1 MNSGEIRDEQT
12 ARKFFEQ
19 LKELKPRINV
29 AVMERWE
36 LESLKGSIYSPVYG
50 DQVKRYP
57 NSAALVELVDGMIE
71 EISKKICQY
80 LRLRMEA
87 RYIISKLP
95 GASEREVLILYYI
108 IGLTHEEI
116 ADQLHYSLRH
126 IERLHKKGLK
136 MSVDVVESI
145 ARV

>member
-19 LKELKPRINV
+19 LKELKTRINV

>member
-12 ARKFFEQ
+12 AKNFYEQ
-19 LKELKPRINV
+19 LKELKTRINV

>member
-12 ARKFFEQ
+12 AKNFYEQ
-19 LKELKPRINV
+19 LKELKTRINV
-29 AVMERWE
+29 AAMERRE
-36 LESLKGSIYSPVYG
+36 LESLKGSVYSPVYG

-57 NSAALVELVDGMIE
+57 NSVALVERIDGMIE
-71 EISKKICQY
+71 GISKKIYQY
-80 LRLRMEA
+80 LELKTEA
-87 RYIISKLP
+87 RYIISKVP
-95 GASEREVLILYYI
+95 GAPEREVLILYYI

-126 IERLHKKGLK
+126 IERLHKKGLR

-145 ARV
+145 PCV

>member
-19 LKELKPRINV
+19 LKELKTRINV

-80 LRLRMEA
+80 L
-87 RYIISKLP
+87 
-95 GASEREVLILYYI
+95 
-108 IGLTHEEI
+108 
-116 ADQLHYSLRH
+116 SLEWKH
-126 IERLHKKGLK
+126 GT
-136 MSVDVVESI
+136 
-145 ARV
+145 

>member
-19 LKELKPRINV
+19 LKELKTRINV

-126 IERLHKKGLK
+126 IERMHKKGLK